1 MKKIY
6 FLLFLLFYVAFSQ
19 AQISITA
26 INTPHSENFDGMTA
40 IGTTLPSNWVAI
52 KQDGTTIA
60 PVVYTTTSN
69 SGAVYNAGTAAATD
83 RCLGSLASGST
94 IPTFGTRFVNN
105 TGATITQ
112 ISISGIA
119 EQWRSGSDATA
130 NESLVFTY
138 STDATA
144 INSTSTWTPV
154 TGLNINEIN
163 TTTTSAAGIDG
174 NLTSN
179 RASFTNTVNL
189 IWPNGTTLWIKWTD
203 SNDGGNDGILA
214 LDDFSF
220 TATTVSSSPMLSIS
234 SPTNSTVYSPITT
247 SANISLSI
255 SNFVVGNPGAGID
268 GHIHYKLN
276 GVDQPMKYDTAPI
289 ALTSLT
295 PGNYTVYVE
304 LVNNSDAPISPA
316 VNATVTFTIA
326 AYNVVTD
333 LAALRADVVANS
345 VGKYYQVSSNP
356 IITYARSSTYRNQKY
371 IQDSGAGILIDD
383 VPGTI
388 STTMVAGDAISGLK
402 GQTSLF
408 NGVLQ
413 LLPVENAT
421 VASSGN
427 TITPQVV
434 TAADITANI
443 ELYESEL
450 VQINNATFT
459 AADGT
464 VVFATNTN
472 NNLNDGSTI
481 VFRTMFA
488 EADYIGQ
495 VIPSGAANRV
505 VLVSEFNNGT
515 TSVAQVVARSLADV
529 NLSSSSFDNI
539 NGLTMYP
546 NPISGNTLYLTS
558 TANASMSVQ
567 IFDLL
572 GKEVLKSNAVN
583 NAVNV
588 SGLNAGVYMVKVT
601 EEGKTATRKLVIQ

>member
-1 MKKIY
+1 MKKLY
-6 FLLFLLFYVAFSQ
+6 FLSFLLFYVAFSQ
-19 AQISITA
+19 AQISITT
-26 INTPHSENFDGMTA
+26 INTPHSENFDSMTA
-40 IGTTLPSNWVAI
+40 TGTTLPSNWAAI

-83 RCLGSLASGST
+83 RCLGSLASAST

-130 NESLVFTY
+130 NESLVFSY

-144 INSTSTWTPV
+144 INSSSTWTPV

-163 TTTTSAAGIDG
+163 TTTTSAVGIDG

-189 IWPNGTTLWIKWTD
+189 IWPNGSTLWIKWTD

-255 SNFVVGNPGAGID
+255 SNFIVGNPGAGID

-289 ALTSLT
+289 ALTSLA

-304 LVNNSDAPISPA
+304 LVNNSHVPISPA

-333 LAALRADVVANS
+333 LAALRADVVANGA
-345 VGKYYQVSSNP
+345 GKYYQVSSNP
-356 IITYARSSTYRNQKY
+356 VITYARSSTYRNQKY

-383 VPGTI
+383 VTGII
-388 STTMVAGDAISGLK
+388 STPMVAGVAISGLK

-421 VASSGN
+421 VFSSGN
-427 TITPQVV
+427 TITPQIV
-434 TAADITANI
+434 TAADISANI
-443 ELYESEL
+443 EMYESKL

-459 AADGT
+459 AANGT

-495 VIPSGAANRV
+495 VIPQGAANRV
-505 VLVSEFNNGT
+505 VLVAEFNNGT

-546 NPISGNTLYLTS
+546 NPLSGNTLYLTS
-558 TANASMSVQ
+558 TANAAMSVQ

-572 GKEVLKSNAVN
+572 GKEVMKANVVN

-588 SGLNAGVYMVKVT
+588 AKLTAGVYVVKIT
-601 EEGKTATRKLVIQ
+601 EEGKTATRKLVIK